1 MTTAATSLL
10 GLALPVQGELSGTW
24 GDTVNNS
31 ITSLLDTAIAGTTT
45 LSTDADV
52 TLTTTQLAANQARAA
67 IILWTAGGTVTRTIT
82 VPAQSKPYI
91 VVNKTSSTQSI
102 VLIGATGAGVTLIAG
117 EKAVVAFNGTDFVKI
132 SNLNGISTFTNV
144 TPGFTSTATAAATT
158 TLTSSSTYFQR
169 FTGTTTQTVVLPAGT
184 AMAKGQGFIINNES
198 TGNVTLQNGTPTTL
212 GTIVSGMSLYVY
224 CEDNSTTAGAWATYL
239 FVPGVGVSSA
249 QVTWGTA
256 GLSMGGQTITNAIWN
271 GTPVGASYGGTGVTT
286 GVYGFKNRII
296 NGAFNVRQYSGIS
309 ASGTGNIGAY
319 VVDRWIGT
327 AGGSTPSFTSAVA
340 STTLPTSSVPQYALT
355 ITMGGSSGGG
365 LGVAQR
371 IESIHLSD
379 LYNQTVTVQ
388 VYLATSAA
396 ASVSWNAY
404 YANTA
409 DTWQSVSSSSG
420 IANLATSI
428 TSGTLSTT
436 SSLALYT
443 FSFNIGTN
451 APTNGLQIWF
461 TTTAAASGTLT
472 VTGLQLEK
480 GSTATSFDYRSY
492 QDELLLCNRYYGNY
506 GGVLNTTALYLT
518 VATSRTAMRVNP
530 TVVGLAFPAGSGGAL
545 TFSAYPSTTAFTGF
559 GTVYQSSS
567 HSANT
572 QCAFALNAEL

>member
-31 ITSLLDTAIAGTTT
+31 ITSLLDTAVAGTTT

-52 TLTTTQLAANQARAA
+52 TLTTTQLASNQARAA

-271 GTPVGASYGGTGVTT
+271 GTPVG
-286 GVYGFKNRII
+286 FKNRII
-296 NGAFNVRQYSGIS
+296 NGAFNVQQYANTGGIG
-309 ASGTGNIGAY
+309 GTGASQSIY
-319 VVDRWIGT
+319 ITDRWIAQTQNTGATGGLT
-327 AGGSTPSFTSAVA
+327 A
-340 STTLPTSSVPQYALT
+340 TLPTVTLPSPQSGVTQTALT
-355 ITMGGSSGGG
+355 VTQASATGTSITI
-365 LGVAQR
+365 AQR
-371 IESIHLSD
+371 IEAANIAD
-379 LYNQTVTVQ
+379 LYNQTITLSF
-388 VYLATSAA
+388 YA
-396 ASVSWNAY
+396 ASSASSTITFSAY
-404 YANTA
+404 YPQSAK
-409 DTWQSVSSSSG
+409 DTWPATGSG
-420 IANLATSI
+420 ANIVGSANLI
-428 TSGTLSTT
+428 TSGSIGATTT
-436 SSLALYT
+436 SLAQYT
-443 FSFNIGTN
+443 VSFNIGTN
-451 APTNGLQIWF
+451 APTQGLMICLNCPATNTQTF
-461 TTTAAASGTLT
+461 T
-472 VTGLQLEK
+472 VTGVQLER

-506 GGVLNTTALYLT
+506 GGILNTTALYLT
-518 VATSRTAMRVNP
+518 VATPRTAMRVNP
-530 TVVGLAFPAGSGGAL
+530 TVVGLAFPFGSGGAL
-545 TFSAYPSTTAFTGF
+545 TFSSYPSTTAFTGF